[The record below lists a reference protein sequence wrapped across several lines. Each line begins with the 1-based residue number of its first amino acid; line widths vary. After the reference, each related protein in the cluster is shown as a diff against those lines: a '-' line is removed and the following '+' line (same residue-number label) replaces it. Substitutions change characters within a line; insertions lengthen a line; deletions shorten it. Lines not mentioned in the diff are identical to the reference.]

1 MLLAQ
6 TRRWS
11 RTRGPCSERLTK
23 SRAAKASRKRGAIK
37 NELCMGNK
45 PGKQQRV
52 KNPRS
57 EEREEINKS
66 IYTSSRASSSAF
78 TLVEL
83 LVIIAVVA
91 ILAAL
96 LLLAFIPSKSS
107 ATSAECKSNLR
118 QPVLA

>member
-23 SRAAKASRKRGAIK
+23 RRAAKASRKRGAIK
-37 NELCMGNK
+37 NELCIGNK

-57 EEREEINKS
+57 EEREEMNKS
-66 IYTSSRASSSAF
+66 IYTSNRSRGGAF
-78 TLVEL
+78 TLVEV
-83 LVIIAVVA
+83 LVVITMIA

-96 LLLAFIPSKSS
+96 LLPAL
-107 ATSAECKSNLR
+107 
-118 QPVLA
+118 